1 MKINLKKK
9 WKMHT
14 RNSTEPGN
22 SAITKSIR
30 EMGVL
35 WEYCLKNIHN
45 YPRCIFTSLIILPK
59 EVTQTQ
65 VLTMNRRFKTFTMSS
80 FLKQVHMKMSL
91 HAESLYNLFLNQF
104 SRRQWKVNIK
114 KLTSL
119 VSFAMAQKT
128 LLWLKRVYLCSFC

>member
-1 MKINLKKK
+1 
-9 WKMHT
+9 
-14 RNSTEPGN
+14 
-22 SAITKSIR
+22 
-30 EMGVL
+30 MGVL

-128 LLWLKRVYLCSFC
+128 LLWLKSVFMFFLLIIKHSFQLFLSFHWAMFLLRMLKVCLVH